1 VTWYYAVGGDRLG
14 PIDEAAF
21 DRLIAD
27 GTIAADT
34 LVWRAG
40 MAGWQPLREVR
51 PAAVAS
57 PPPQPPTQ
65 PALQPPVQPPVGQ
78 PSVQP
83 TADPAAP
90 ITPSAAPAAG
100 PPRRFDFLPPPS
112 GATPLPGAPTIDPDA
127 AFARIEARSRPFN
140 AIDTIRRGAQLVF
153 ADPLTAVG
161 VTLVGAVTLAVCG
174 FLPCVG
180 TIAQIIVTGPV
191 FAGWQLYWIR
201 RLRGVPATVWDV
213 FESFSSPLL
222 SQLVLEYI
230 VVMAASLVLM
240 LPLLGLVFAT
250 MAAAVAAQDF
260 AMLVMTTGWTVV
272 FLIAVTGSIY
282 LTVSWMFALPLI
294 LDKGLPFWPA
304 MQLSRRVAH
313 RFLLPLV
320 GMLLL
325 CWLIM
330 VAGLLALC
338 VGILISAP
346 IVIASM
352 TCAYEDLFGD
362 APTS

>member
-1 VTWYYAVGGDRLG
+1 MTWYYAVGGNRLG

-21 DRLIAD
+21 DRLIAE

-51 PAAVAS
+51 PAAAAA
-57 PPPQPPTQ
+57 PPAQAPTQ
-65 PALQPPVQPPVGQ
+65 PAVHSPVQPPVGQ
-78 PSVQP
+78 PPSPQ
-83 TADPAAP
+83 AIA
-90 ITPSAAPAAG
+90 SAAADAPAPTAAG

-127 AFARIEARSRPFN
+127 AFARIAARTRPFD

-153 ADPLTAVG
+153 DDPLSAIG
-161 VTLVGAVTLAVCG
+161 VTLVGGVTLGVCG
-174 FLPCVG
+174 FVPCVG

-222 SQLVLEYI
+222 SQIVLEYV
-230 VVMAASLVLM
+230 VVMLASLVLI
-240 LPLLGLVFAT
+240 LPLLGLGFAT

-260 AMLVMTTGWTVV
+260 AMLVLTTGWTAI
-272 FLIAVTGSIY
+272 FLIAVTGSVY

-362 APTS
+362 APAS